1 MADRIP
7 QESADPN
14 TMLILGEIRGQLREI
29 IHSTNNISQSVTALG
44 LRVSALEAK
53 DQRREGATG
62 VVSAVLHSR
71 TLGWVVG
78 GATTLWAIVTG
89 RLHL

>member
-1 MADRIP
+1 
-7 QESADPN
+7 
-14 TMLILGEIRGQLREI
+14 MLILGEIRGQLREI

-53 DQRREGATG
+53 DQRREGASG
-62 VVSAVLHSR
+62 VLAVVLRSP
-71 TLGWVVG
+71 TMGWIVG
-78 GATTLWAIVTG
+78 GATTIWALVTG